1 MDRDGVCGSGWCVLW
16 RCQIGWTPLIA
27 ASFKGHSGVVELLL
41 VEDANIETADKVGC
55 PRCACMID
63 C

>member
-1 MDRDGVCGSGWCVLW
+1 MW
-16 RCQIGWTPLIA
+16 RCQNGWTPLKSA
-27 ASFKGHSGVVELLL
+27 ADKGHSGVVELLL
-41 VEDANIETADKVGC
+41 AKDANVETADKVGC